1 MDYTSV
7 LLATAAA
14 NADRACN
21 VPQSRKTPYSRVASA
36 ASMQL
41 TAFGFRR
48 RAAPDMA
55 PAAPVSTSSYHCS
68 PHHVPPT
75 PPTEPKPKPSP
86 VANRF
91 GFQLGPRATA
101 VLNNINA
108 QIVTNNSPSRMD
120 GNCNPVPHSHSHSTT
135 TNANYEPAPKL
146 EENNRS
152 TLAVTATN
160 PPAQVNKVNKSPQS
174 LLPKPKEHK
183 SRLPGP
189 KATSSK
195 TKQQQGLKQP
205 SAGKKNGA
213 NIAKPVVAKPV
224 VRPPNTKSA
233 KTEANQ
239 MMVNQSSDSSPGSGK
254 SQSSGIGTLSATD
267 DSPTDLRERYE
278 LRAPTAISEDFDEE
292 EREEKACIDENFS
305 EKMPPAYPIPVWTET
320 AADEVSSSGSYSE
333 GIEEQQIEFPDNVT
347 DKSGDSLISS
357 ISSTSSEPNGK
368 QKKKKSGSSL
378 SQLSNGSD
386 DNFLIDDEIADQ
398 PGLTF
403 DDNNYDDTDYI
414 VDEGDCIDGEEEE
427 ETEAQFNKD
436 DTTFMGEITLNGE
449 EQTYNIEESVTNEN
463 ENTPPQD
470 LSTLV
475 LDAPPSIQVGCEEGG
490 REAQASPV
498 RTFNSTPRRI
508 RSNSTGT
515 LSPCESI
522 TSDDLM
528 LDFEDSVAS
537 RNVSISR
544 LAEMGSGITGSE
556 EIINKWNV
564 MLGSVTS
571 LNSIGCGG
579 QPVAHQ
585 QTPPSLRSRASSN
598 SEVGR
603 QSYNSPLRPP
613 RSSVSSIDGEWMAGQ
628 NILQDILSLKTG
640 LLKLKRTLQ
649 DADVRN
655 PFDSSLS
662 ISGMYYN
669 LANSDG
675 FDKEEHHVNGTAEEE
690 NVDLR
695 RQVIFLKQQLTEKD
709 RTISLLQQQM
719 TKYSGVEGAP
729 DNAAEKANVATQTER
744 IRPVSMGSTMSH
756 STPVDGSGPLV
767 STSTENLK
775 QEKLAFDG
783 PKLQKPILALNNNDN
798 VKSASNEMLLRTSS
812 SSIPIPKSIP
822 QRKVNL

>member
-21 VPQSRKTPYSRVASA
+21 VPQPRKTPYSRVANA

-55 PAAPVSTSSYHCS
+55 SAPTAAPVSASSYHCS
-68 PHHVPPT
+68 PNHVPPT
-75 PPTEPKPKPSP
+75 PPTEPKPKNP

-91 GFQLGPRATA
+91 GFQLSPRATA

-108 QIVTNNSPSRMD
+108 QIVSPERID
-120 GNCNPVPHSHSHSTT
+120 GNCNPVSSTEH
-135 TNANYEPAPKL
+135 YEQAPLL

-152 TLAVTATN
+152 TLAVTA
-160 PPAQVNKVNKSPQS
+160 PAQKPPPTSQ
-174 LLPKPKEHK
+174 LPKPKLVK

-189 KATSSK
+189 KASGSK
-195 TKQQQGLKQP
+195 PGLKQP
-205 SAGKKNGA
+205 TAGKKNGA
-213 NIAKPVVAKPV
+213 AIAKPVVVKPV
-224 VRPPNTKSA
+224 LRPQSTKSA
-233 KTEANQ
+233 KTEANI
-239 MMVNQSSDSSPGSGK
+239 MVANQSSDSSPGSGK
-254 SQSSGIGTLSATD
+254 SASSGIGTLSVTD
-267 DSPTDLRERYE
+267 DSPTDLRIERYE
-278 LRAPTAISEDFDEE
+278 LRAPTAISEDLDEE
-292 EREEKACIDENFS
+292 ERQEKACIDENSS
-305 EKMPPAYPIPVWTET
+305 EKAPPAFPIPAWSET
-320 AADEVSSSGSYSE
+320 AADEVSSTGSYSE

-347 DKSGDSLISS
+347 DKSADSLVSS
-357 ISSTSSEPNGK
+357 ISSTSSELNDK
-368 QKKKKSGSSL
+368 KKKKKSGSSL

-403 DDNNYDDTDYI
+403 DDNNYDDTEYI
-414 VDEGDCIDGEEEE
+414 EDDDEHEEEQGDGEE
-427 ETEAQFNKD
+427 TDAQYNKD
-436 DTTFMGEITLNGE
+436 DTTFMGEITLNGD
-449 EQTYNIEESVTNEN
+449 EQTYNIEESVANE
-463 ENTPPQD
+463 ETPPQD

-475 LDAPPSIQVGCEEGG
+475 QDAPPSIQVGCEEGG

-498 RTFNSTPRRI
+498 RTVNSTPRRM

-528 LDFEDSVAS
+528 LDFEESS
-537 RNVSISR
+537 RNVSISQ
-544 LAEMGSGITGSE
+544 LAELGCGINGSD

-571 LNSIGCGG
+571 LNSLGCGG
-579 QPVAHQ
+579 QAPAH

-613 RSSVSSIDGEWMAGQ
+613 RSSVSSVDGEWLANQ
-628 NILQDILSLKTG
+628 NILHDIRSLKTD

-662 ISGMYYN
+662 ISGLYYN

-675 FDKEEHHVNGTAEEE
+675 FEKEDHHPSVSTEED

-695 RQVIFLKQQLTEKD
+695 RQVIFLKQQLSDKD

-719 TKYSGVEGAP
+719 TKYCGIDSSPE
-729 DNAAEKANVATQTER
+729 NAAEKTNVATQTER
-744 IRPVSMGSTMSH
+744 IRPVSMGSTMAH
-756 STPVDGSGPLV
+756 SVPADGSGPLV

-775 QEKLAFDG
+775 QHKSGVDG
-783 PKLQKPILALNNNDN
+783 PKLQKPLFVLNNNHHLHS
-798 VKSASNEMLLRTSS
+798 KGASKEALNG
-812 SSIPIPKSIP
+812 IPIPQ
-822 QRKVNL
+822 QRRVNS